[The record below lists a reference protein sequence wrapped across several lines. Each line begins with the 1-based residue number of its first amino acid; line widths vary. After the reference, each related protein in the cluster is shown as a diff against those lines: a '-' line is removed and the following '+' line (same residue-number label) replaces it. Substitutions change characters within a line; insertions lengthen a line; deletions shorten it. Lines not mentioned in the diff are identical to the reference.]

1 MTPRPAAPEL
11 TREDERQQKL
21 AALRARLHEDAQ
33 ALRTPGDWAV
43 RLRLAALMP
52 GEDFANILLISSQR
66 PGATMIRDYRQWPGI
81 GRQVR
86 RHEKG
91 IETFHI
97 PPRPAPGRPQNRD
110 ERDNDEP
117 PPTWRDADRIAYVW
131 DLSQTTGQP
140 VPVPAGLPPPGPA
153 PPGLW
158 DALCWLAR
166 REGFAVE
173 RENGAPADGT
183 TFWAARRIRLL
194 PGLTGEQANWALAHQ
209 LGHILLHNTPGG
221 HPPGTTTTGCTGV
234 RKAEADSIAY
244 ITCARHGV
252 IASAQLAYPASWAGT
267 DPRAQ
272 PAATILTA
280 GHRITTAAISIIRHT
295 DRILH
300 GDNPAPIPA
309 PRQQPAAS
317 ATTHTRSR
325 QDGAIR
331 QATTTPATRPA
342 APLPSARPS
351 PSILAVLRDAE
362 TYYTSQFAGSWAPT
376 YLAGRGIT
384 ETIARD
390 WHIGYAPAGW
400 TALTDHLRSLGY
412 GDREIRAAGLAKP
425 SSRGTLIDIFRDRV
439 MLPLHDADG
448 MLAGFIGRAHP
459 RTDPNPDV
467 PKYLNSPDTAGYKKG
482 SLLFGLHQAR
492 PALADGA
499 TPVIVE
505 GPFDAIAV
513 SAADPGRHAG
523 LAPCGTALTSQQAAL
538 IGQAADLGRT
548 GIVVA
553 FDSDPPGRR
562 ATLRA
567 HGILLPLTTKL
578 QTVLLDGKD
587 PAEILQHHG
596 PGTLRGVLRDRR
608 EPLSA
613 VLIDARI
620 ESSNPRPDDPVSTYL
635 AMLKAAVLIADL
647 LPEETARHIRRIT
660 AGRELQIVDD
670 QLRHVDNPELAE
682 IVRILP
688 ADTAYQAVRAAAKLD
703 FDASDVL
710 TVVANAVSLGA
721 RSPKGRRHGLRND
734 PCPLH
739 SDPSAAAPVLARSSF
754 PCPPLVP
761 GASSAVST
769 SLSRAGPSASR
780 PRDAGRRAGRRF
792 VKGER
797 ERLLVRDFMI
807 RVIVLMT
814 LMPGERLGDVIAALV
829 GIWRWSVGAAWRRPR
844 VGGGDWRNA
853 LGSVPL
859 EELRDL
865 VLG

>member
-1 MTPRPAAPEL
+1 MPQRPAATQPA
-11 TREDERQQKL
+11 REDERQQRL

-33 ALRTPGDWAV
+33 ALRTPGDWAA

-66 PGATMIRDYRQWPGI
+66 PGATMVRDYRQWTAA

-91 IETFHI
+91 IQTFRI
-97 PPRPAPGRPQNRD
+97 LPRPAPRRPQDRD
-110 ERDNDEP
+110 QRDDDEP
-117 PPTWRDADRIAYVW
+117 PPTWRDADRVAHVW

-140 VPVPAGLPPPGPA
+140 VPFPAGLPPPGPA
-153 PPGLW
+153 PAGLW

-173 RENGAPADGT
+173 REGGAPADGT

-209 LGHILLHNTPGG
+209 LGHVLLHNPPGG

-252 IASAQLAYPASWAGT
+252 TASAQLAYPASWAGT

-272 PAATILTA
+272 PAATILAA
-280 GHRITTAAISIIRHT
+280 GHRITTAAASIIRHT

-300 GDNPAPIPA
+300 GDDPAPVPA
-309 PRQQPAAS
+309 PRQQPAAP
-317 ATTHTRSR
+317 AITHTRSR
-325 QDGAIR
+325 QDNAAIR
-331 QATTTPATRPA
+331 QSTTPATRPA
-342 APLPSARPS
+342 APLPPARPS
-351 PSILAVLRDAE
+351 PPILAVLRDAE
-362 TYYTSQFAGSWAPT
+362 TYYASQVTRSWAPA
-376 YLAGRGIT
+376 YLTSRGIT
-384 ETIARD
+384 EATARD

-400 TALTDHLRSLGY
+400 TALTGHLRSLGHD
-412 GDREIRAAGLAKP
+412 DREIQAAGLAKP

-439 MLPLHDADG
+439 MLPVRDADG
-448 MLAGFIGRAHP
+448 TLAGFIGRAHP
-459 RTDPNPDV
+459 RAGPDV
-467 PKYLNSPDTAGYKKG
+467 PKYINSPQTAGYKKG

-492 PALADGA
+492 PALAGGA

-513 SAADPGRHAG
+513 TTADPGQHAG

-538 IGQAADLGRT
+538 IGQAADLDRT
-548 GIVVA
+548 GILVA
-553 FDSDPPGRR
+553 FDSDPAGRR
-562 ATLRA
+562 AALRA
-567 HGILLPLTTKL
+567 HGILRPLTPKL

-596 PGTLRGVLRDRR
+596 PDTLRSILRDRR

-613 VLIDARI
+613 RLIDARI
-620 ESSNPRPDDPVSTYL
+620 ESYNPRLDDPVSTYL
-635 AMLKAAVLIADL
+635 AMLKTAVLIADL
-647 LPEETARHIRRIT
+647 LPEQTARHIRRIT

-688 ADTAYQAVRAAAKLD
+688 ADTAYQTVRTAAKLG
-703 FDASDVL
+703 FDVSDVL
-710 TVVANAVSLGA
+710 TVVANAVTLSAG
-721 RSPKGRRHGLRND
+721 SPKDQEPSLRD
-734 PCPLH
+734 TRERTRPALRPE
-739 SDPSAAAPVLARSSF
+739 PSRLAGTSF
-754 PCPPLVP
+754 PLPPLSP
-761 GASSAVST
+761 PAGAAH
-769 SLSRAGPSASR
+769 AGSGSR
-780 PRDAGRRAGRRF
+780 PRAQSSALRRAARR
-792 VKGER
+792 
-797 ERLLVRDFMI
+797 
-807 RVIVLMT
+807 
-814 LMPGERLGDVIAALV
+814 
-829 GIWRWSVGAAWRRPR
+829 
-844 VGGGDWRNA
+844 
-853 LGSVPL
+853 
-859 EELRDL
+859 
-865 VLG
+865 